1 MSSYELSMVF
11 LGVLTIV
18 VDLLIALVSISKK

>member
-18 VDLLIALVSISKK
+18 VDLLIALVAISKK